1 MEMKVFNSLTRR
13 EETLAP
19 LADNTVRFYTCGPT
33 VYNFAHI
40 GNFRA
45 YTFEDVLRR
54 VIQFNG
60 MKVKQVMN
68 LTDVDDKTIR
78 GANAAGVALT
88 DYTKTYKDAFFA
100 DLKKLNIQPAE
111 VYPAA
116 TDHIPEMIALV
127 EKLVEKGV
135 AYKSDDGSVY
145 FAVTKFPGYGKL
157 AHIDFDN
164 QRTGA
169 RCAADEY
176 DKENVG
182 DFALWKAWEE
192 SDGPVG
198 WDSPWGR
205 GRPGWHIECSAMSMK
220 YLGETFDLHTGGIDN
235 LFPHHENEIA
245 QAEAAT
251 GKEFVRT
258 WMHCAHLKVNGEKM
272 SKSAGNFFT
281 LRDLLEKGWSGRE
294 IRYVLVNAHYRQ
306 GLNFAFSALED
317 ARKSLERIDRC
328 VDALTERVELLR
340 GGDVE
345 KSETPEWATKCL
357 ADFTAA
363 VNEDLNTPKAFAA
376 LFELVRHT
384 NAYLATPCPTPL
396 TSQPVTILDVFKR
409 MDSVLGVVFF
419 GKAAKVEVPAEIQA
433 LLDQRA
439 EARKAKNWAES
450 DRLRDAIAAAGW
462 LVKDSKDGQSVTKK

>member
-1 MEMKVFNSLTRR
+1 MMNVYNSLTRR
-13 EETLAP
+13 VEELKP
-19 LADNTVRFYTCGPT
+19 LEGNEIRLYTCGPT

-45 YTFEDVLRR
+45 YAFEDILRR
-54 VIQFNG
+54 VVQFNG
-60 MKVKQVMN
+60 MKIRQVMN

-78 GANAAGVALT
+78 GANAAGIALT

-127 EKLVEKGV
+127 QKLMDKGV
-135 AYKSDDGSVY
+135 AYQSEDGSVY
-145 FAVTKFPGYGKL
+145 FKVREFPGYGKL

-164 QRTGA
+164 QRTGL

-258 WMHCAHLKVNGEKM
+258 WMHCAHLRVNGEKM

-281 LRDLLEKGWSGRE
+281 LRDLLEKGYTGRE
-294 IRYVLVNAHYRQ
+294 IRYVLINAHYRT

-317 ARKSLERIDRC
+317 ARKALDKIDRC
-328 VDALTERVELLR
+328 VEGISGSRVEHVERVESA
-340 GGDVE
+340 GQIVV
-345 KSETPEWATKCL
+345 PEWAEKCL
-357 ADFTAA
+357 AEFTEA
-363 VNEDLNTPKAFAA
+363 VNDDLNLPRAFAA
-376 LFELVRHT
+376 VFDLVRQT
-384 NAYLATPCPTPL
+384 NGAVATMTKEVSSAVL
-396 TSQPVTILDVFKR
+396 GVFKR
-409 MDSVLGVVFF
+409 MDEVLGVIFF
-419 GKAAKVEVPAEIQA
+419 ENEKKQEEIPAEVKQ
-433 LLDQRA
+433 LLDARA
-439 EARKAKNWAES
+439 EARKSKNWAES
-450 DRLRDAIAAAGW
+450 DRLRDEIAALGW
-462 LVKDSKDGQSVTKK
+462 TVKDSREGQSVTKKS